1 MQMRDGEQL
10 NFSPDF
16 AKPRSLCNRSI
27 CSPISFFCCCVFWS
41 KLTFRDKN
49 EIKKRRKIFDE
60 REKGFLSICFYLFCV
75 RSFISMKIKWEV
87 HFPGKKIF
95 IAVRNFPN
103 HLKPGFKRSDEK
115 PGFGYFLSDR
125 SCDLIQP
132 IRWHLWELNNLWTFP
147 STHRVSEG
155 LHFSWNRD
163 EYS

>member
-1 MQMRDGEQL
+1 MFSLYRETQMRDGEQL

-16 AKPRSLCNRSI
+16 AKTRSLCSRSI

-87 HFPGKKIF
+87 HFPGKKFSLRFEISQTTWNQVSKGQTKNPALVIF
-95 IAVRNFPN
+95 YLTGHV
-103 HLKPGFKRSDEK
+103 
-115 PGFGYFLSDR
+115 
-125 SCDLIQP
+125 
-132 IRWHLWELNNLWTFP
+132 T
-147 STHRVSEG
+147 
-155 LHFSWNRD
+155 
-163 EYS
+163 